1 MANRLEDEY
10 TGGLGDADG
19 GPRNVPLALSPTALS
34 PRNANT
40 SQEKDRLTGAET
52 GGHELLAHVEWAVG
66 LCRHSSAQLLPLV

>member
-1 MANRLEDEY
+1 MNTQVGSGTQMGAPG
-10 TGGLGDADG
+10 T
-19 GPRNVPLALSPTALS
+19 VPLALSPTALS
-34 PRNANT
+34 PRKANT